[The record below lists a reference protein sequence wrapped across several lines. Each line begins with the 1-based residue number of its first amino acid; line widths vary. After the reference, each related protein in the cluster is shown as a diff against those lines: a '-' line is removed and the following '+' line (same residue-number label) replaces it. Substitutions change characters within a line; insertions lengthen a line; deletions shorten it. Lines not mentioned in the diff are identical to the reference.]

1 MSNDFDYTPPPD
13 CGHKEYRTET
23 CASCIYKV
31 YSLELQRVIEE
42 RDEALASDAESCAM
56 YRSARDRAEQA
67 EQKLKQTQAELKRT
81 QDYAEGPSWGTH
93 RESLVS
99 VAERQRQACLQ
110 GWIDMC
116 WKVARENASVGPD
129 GWLERYHP
137 EDNEVSQM
145 LRSVPLVTGED
156 K

>member
-1 MSNDFDYTPPPD
+1 MTD
-13 CGHKEYRTET
+13 
-23 CASCIYKV
+23 
-31 YSLELQRVIEE
+31 LELEQISNHVSNIPAVASMYIPALLKAVSELRKE

-145 LRSVPLVTGED
+145 LRTVPLVTGED